1 MPPTL
6 NAKEFFTL
14 LQAKLL
20 ETQVEMSVLRQE
32 YADKLRK
39 IESKLGMILQ
49 ATDQYEES
57 SQNNNFL
64 TPHSTLCMT
73 FDGDKQP
80 LVKSL
85 KFESEIKF
93 KIHLNIL
100 KLLSVTPGCRNI
112 TLFLAHTLNC
122 IFVSSCAEPL
132 QLNGTKHVRNAFARR
147 RDRIPERIEVVE
159 KLAVHLVARLITQSL
174 KCTFILSTI

>member
-1 MPPTL
+1 MR
-6 NAKEFFTL
+6 KSFL
-14 LQAKLL
+14 LFYKQNCLKL
-20 ETQVEMSVLRQE
+20 MSVLRHE
-32 YADKLRK
+32 YADKLGK

-57 SQNNNFL
+57 SQNNNFS

-73 FDGDKQP
+73 FDGDKQQ

-93 KIHLNIL
+93 KIYLNIL

-112 TLFLAHTLNC
+112 TLFLVHTLNC
-122 IFVSSCAEPL
+122 ILWAPARNRCNLMARNMSEMLLPEG
-132 QLNGTKHVRNAFARR
+132 GTGFQRGLRLLT
-147 RDRIPERIEVVE
+147 I
-159 KLAVHLVARLITQSL
+159 LAVHVVARLITQSL
-174 KCTFILSTI
+174 KCTFILSTLW